1 MKYFLFI
8 LAIFFSMNVSA
19 GGDKNRTANPI
30 IGTGNCIY
38 EAPIGLDLDKCQFI
52 VASETGQITYLCDFE
67 SFVICP
73 EEADNQGRN

>member
-1 MKYFLFI
+1 MKYILFFV
-8 LAIFFSMNVSA
+8 AMVFSLSVTA

-30 IGTGNCIY
+30 IGDGNCIY
-38 EAPIGLDLDKCQFI
+38 EAPSGLDLNKCDLM

-73 EEADNQGRN
+73 EESSNQGRN